1 MLQNSFRE
9 NILQITHELYFENAT
24 EVNNIPEPM
33 QNISNT
39 IVHMKDLNNSSYNYK
54 TQALNTIVHI
64 YITQK
69 YLIVNTHLLQVRLK

>member
-1 MLQNSFRE
+1 MLQNSFHE

-24 EVNNIPEPM
+24 VVNNIPEPM

-39 IVHMKDLNNSSYNYK
+39 FVHMKDLNNSSYNYK

-64 YITQK
+64 LYISHK
-69 YLIVNTHLLQVRLK
+69 YLIVNTHLL

>member
-24 EVNNIPEPM
+24 EVNNINIPEPM

-39 IVHMKDLNNSSYNYK
+39 FVHMKDLNNSSYNYK

-64 YITQK
+64 Y
-69 YLIVNTHLLQVRLK
+69 NT